1 MVTGATSLGL
11 VRSELFA
18 TIEQAEQSLEQ
29 FIAERHNVSLLQQAV
44 EYLQQIRGILKLIEL
59 AGAELLAQE
68 ALLLATDIPAGAG
81 QERDGQLA
89 ALGKALFV
97 LRRYLEGIDNHR
109 QEIPELLLPIINELR
124 QSTGQ
129 PSLPE
134 SYFFSVR
141 LDQQR
146 PARRNVEIQ
155 PGVANSD
162 GGRLRQMYQLGLTN
176 VLREQNIGAALKLMS
191 RALGRLDDLLGARER
206 SRMCWIGAAA
216 LEAMAEAK
224 IRLTKPR
231 KQLLARLD
239 RDLRQLLL
247 NQQFE
252 APRSL
257 LKELLY
263 LVALSGTRGE
273 RASEMQR
280 VFGLA
285 SLPFTDHLLGEESR
299 RLSGPGEDVMRSLS
313 VAIREELVGV
323 KDILD
328 LLERGAATDEG
339 KVSLHAQIGKL
350 AKTLGMIGLSSAAN
364 ALQAQVALVG
374 GWCESNDNPPA
385 VELLR
390 LADALLYVESMVANL
405 EQSEARKRQMRNA
418 EAAGANA
425 PSDES
430 YASHQLV
437 EARIVVMD
445 EAQAGL
451 ALAKRAITAYLESS
465 GDKLNLANVPTSLQ
479 AVRGGLWFLGLER
492 AAELVGACADY
503 IQSNMIETLQIP
515 SEQMLETLADALT
528 SLEFFLEG
536 GANLRP
542 EGQQDVLD
550 LAADSVR
557 ALGMQV
563 AA

>member
-18 TIEQAEQSLEQ
+18 TIEQAEHSLEL
-29 FIAERHNVSLLQQAV
+29 FIADRLNVSLLQQAV

-68 ALLLATDIPAGAG
+68 ILLLATDIPAGAG

-97 LRRYLEGIDNHR
+97 LRRYLEGLDSHR

-141 LDQQR
+141 LDQPR
-146 PARRNVEIQ
+146 PLRRPPDIQ
-155 PGVANSD
+155 PGAANKD
-162 GGRLRQMYQLGLTN
+162 GARLRQMYQLGLLN
-176 VLREQNIGAALKLMS
+176 VLREQNLSAALKLMA
-191 RALGRLDDLLGARER
+191 RALGRLDDLLGGRDR
-206 SRMCWIGAAA
+206 SRLCWIGAAA
-216 LEAMAEAK
+216 LEAMAEAQM
-224 IRLTKPR
+224 RLIKSR
-231 KQLLARLD
+231 VQLLARID
-239 RDLRQLLL
+239 RDLRQLLG
-247 NQQFE
+247 NPQFE

-263 LVALSGTRGE
+263 LVALAGTQGE
-273 RASEMQR
+273 RASEMRR

-285 SLPFTDHLLGEESR
+285 PLPFTDHLLEEESR
-299 RLSGPGEDVMRSLS
+299 RLSGPGEAVMRSLS
-313 VAIREELVGV
+313 LAIREELAGV

-328 LLERGAATDEG
+328 LIERGAAPAES
-339 KVSLHAQIGKL
+339 KARLHAQVGTL
-350 AKTLGMIGLSSAAN
+350 AKTLSMIGLSSAAN
-364 ALQAQVALVG
+364 VLQAQVELLG
-374 GWCESNDNPPA
+374 SWCARAEIPPSA
-385 VELLR
+385 ELLR
-390 LADALLYVESMVANL
+390 LADALLYVESMVSTL
-405 EQSEARKRQMRNA
+405 EQTEQHKRQVRSA
-418 EAAGANA
+418 RPEGQGEG
-425 PSDES
+425 ES
-430 YASHQLV
+430 YAAHQLV
-437 EARIVVMD
+437 EARIVVID

-479 AVRGGLWFLGLER
+479 AVRGGLWFLGFER
-492 AAELVGACADY
+492 AAELVGACAGY
-503 IQSNMIETLQIP
+503 IQKHMIENAQIP

-536 GANLRP
+536 GASLRP
-542 EGQQDVLD
+542 EGHQDVLD